1 LTKKIA
7 IVLAALFALVAY
19 CFAQEATAA
28 KPSNSTTPLDAGV
41 SELPF
46 TFVAYGDIRFTQ
58 PDTPRKQ
65 AASDPARRKL
75 LIEKIA
81 EEKPAF
87 VTISGDLVLN
97 GEDKSD
103 WQVWDRESKPL
114 RDANIGIFPVIGNHE
129 LRGGDAALANYF
141 ERFPALQRRRWYSV
155 RAQNCLF
162 FMLDSNLNEEGSE
175 QTRWL
180 DDQLAHVPSD
190 VQFVLFMLHHP
201 LMTQSRDDMPE
212 GEGIGRGGHS
222 LRTQEARL
230 AQTLEAARAKL
241 NRPFIVIAGHV
252 HNYEHYERN
261 GVVYI
266 TSGGGGAT
274 PYRID
279 RKPGDFY
286 TQTGPTY
293 HYCTLKV
300 SADKLEFKMHKL
312 ELADTKP
319 VWSVADQFELKAPEV
334 KKPAAKKVTKP
345 AKPAPKKK
353 AAKAK

>member
-1 LTKKIA
+1 MRR
-7 IVLAALFALVAY
+7 ALRKTILLVALSLVVA
-19 CFAQEATAA
+19 CSRAQEKIQANAGTSAVAPIEAA
-28 KPSNSTTPLDAGV
+28 VPK
-41 SELPF
+41 LPF
-46 TFVAYGDIRFTQ
+46 TFVAYGDIRFTE
-58 PDTPRKQ
+58 PSTPRKQ

-75 LIEKIA
+75 IVEKIA

-87 VTISGDLVLN
+87 ITISGDLVLN

-103 WQVWDRESKPL
+103 WQVWDNESKPL
-114 RDANIGIFPVIGNHE
+114 RDANIPIYPTIGNHE

-141 ERFPALQRRRWYSV
+141 ERFPALQNRHWYTV
-155 RAQNCLF
+155 RAQNTLF
-162 FMLDSNLNEEGSE
+162 FMLDSNLNEPRNE
-175 QTRWL
+175 QWRWL
-180 DDQLAHVPSD
+180 SDQLERLPSD
-190 VQFVLFMLHHP
+190 VQFVFFMLHHP

-222 LRTQEARL
+222 LRPQEAQL
-230 AQTLEAARAKL
+230 AQMLEAARAKL

-252 HNYEHYERN
+252 HNYERYEHG
-261 GVVYI
+261 GVMYI

-286 TQTGPTY
+286 TQPGPTY

-300 SADKLEFKMHKL
+300 SDDKLEFKMNKL

-319 VWSVADQFELKAPEV
+319 VWSVADQFELKAPE
-334 KKPAAKKVTKP
+334 KPKPATKT
-345 AKPAPKKK
+345 ALRKKK
-353 AAKAK
+353 SVKAGK